1 MKIIN
6 LDTTKTIATL
16 RPYDNVLY
24 FNHEKMKCKIL
35 GDCWEFKTTR
45 HAPSK
50 ISTIIK
56 LEDYAS
62 GFSIEYA
69 IKPLVVY
76 LVKKLKLNNAKI
88 VLCAETEIGECD
100 FTEKIQ

>member
-6 LDTTKTIATL
+6 RDTGKTIAKL
-16 RPYDNVLY
+16 RPYDNVHY
-24 FNHEKMKCKIL
+24 FNHKKMQCEIL
-35 GDCWEFKTTR
+35 RDCWKLKTAR

-69 IKPLVVY
+69 IKPLIVY

-88 VLCAETEIGECD
+88 ILCAETDIGECD
-100 FTEKIQ
+100 FTVEIQ